1 MSWGRQGVLMGL
13 TAIVD
18 LLRTLTAI
26 VDWESRVALTP
37 VPLGARLADL
47 DSHES
52 QASLLSHS
60 LLGDQIQKVNCAT
73 ECEDMPITSSTSS
86 SKLCGWAP
94 VLFCELDGQRSSPR
108 QGAHRLLG
116 LLAMIKSRASTHS
129 CFSVFGFLAMIKSR
143 ASTHSC
149 SRLAGLGHRRRLA
162 ELGPDGCRELSSAR
176 RTRHALPTTQACRSP
191 SSRQSPRCDSGW
203 ASSGP
208 PRWAGLARAATCAHS
223 SSSGCI
229 M

>member
-1 MSWGRQGVLMGL
+1 MGDVDVGRGGP
-13 TAIVD
+13 T
-18 LLRTLTAI
+18 
-26 VDWESRVALTP
+26 VDWH
-37 VPLGARLADL
+37 D
-47 DSHES
+47 
-52 QASLLSHS
+52 ASLDLCPCPRASSMARGHVQEDELDRGNGVPRGMQRRCERAWPRS
-60 LLGDQIQKVNCAT
+60 WCSAETIPFSIAT
-73 ECEDMPITSSTSS
+73 AEA
-86 SKLCGWAP
+86 G
-94 VLFCELDGQRSSPR
+94 FCELDGQRSSPR
-108 QGAHRLLG
+108 KGAHRLLG

-129 CFSVFGFLAMIKSR
+129 CFPVFGFLAMIKSR
-143 ASTHSC
+143 VSTHSC